1 MRSGNVCTGT
11 HTLVCTGVEGAG
23 PSYLLSSF
31 RPEEAAP
38 HLFSPQARTTFCPQT
53 TFSEGRCGDKS
64 SACGDGVVSRE
75 LACLWPTPSMGWL
88 LSAGKMGRI
97 PSRLVQLTSSP
108 FLKRSQPAGK
118 CHQGFPTPIPAQSGD
133 PLGCRVLLSRR
144 WSQACPPPSGA
155 AGQVSS
161 SPTECPS
168 SPLSII
174 LIVLITSPCTDRI
187 TIRKCQSLV
196 II

>member
-1 MRSGNVCTGT
+1 MSKSHIMRSGNVCTGT
-11 HTLVCTGVEGAG
+11 HTLVCTGMEGAG

-31 RPEEAAP
+31 MPEEAAP

-144 WSQACPPPSGA
+144 WSQACPPPWCCRPSIEFSDR
-155 AGQVSS
+155 VSFL
-161 SPTECPS
+161 PFINNFNRFNNV
-168 SPLSII
+168 PLHG
-174 LIVLITSPCTDRI
+174 
-187 TIRKCQSLV
+187 
-196 II
+196 